1 MRFKIGDK
9 IIYPNQGVGT
19 IEDIA
24 IKKLGGSSNTEFYIV
39 RLNDSDS
46 NVMIPVDNA
55 ESVGLRALSNEKV
68 VEELYGILGKKQET
82 TSDDWKVRYKSNSE
96 KMSTGDIREVTLVM
110 KALFFLSQEKDLSFR
125 EKKMMERAMQL
136 VVSEIAIVEKL
147 DIEEVEQKV
156 EDLLTE
162 TYKQS
167 NIA

>member
-19 IEDIA
+19 VEDIA
-24 IKKLGGSSNTEFYIV
+24 VKKLGGSSNTEFYIV
-39 RLNDSDS
+39 RLNDSES
-46 NVMIPVDNA
+46 NVMIPVNNA

-68 VEELYGILGKKQET
+68 VGELYDILGKKQET

-96 KMSTGDIREVTLVM
+96 KMSTGDIREVARVM

-136 VVSEIAIVEKL
+136 VVSEIAIVEKH

-162 TYKQS
+162 TYRQS
-167 NIA
+167 NIT